1 VLDNVGSDMASEL
14 KRKLQGNRS
23 IAFAMRDQ
31 RGLMDE
37 GKIAANHLG
46 KVDQLDDSCKGH
58 FREAGIFSANAIVGD
73 VAAPALAPRR

>member
-1 VLDNVGSDMASEL
+1 VLDNVGSDVASEL
-14 KRKLQGNRS
+14 KGKLQGNCS

-58 FREAGIFSANAIVGD
+58 FREAGILGANAIVGD
-73 VAAPALAPRR
+73 VAATAFAPCC